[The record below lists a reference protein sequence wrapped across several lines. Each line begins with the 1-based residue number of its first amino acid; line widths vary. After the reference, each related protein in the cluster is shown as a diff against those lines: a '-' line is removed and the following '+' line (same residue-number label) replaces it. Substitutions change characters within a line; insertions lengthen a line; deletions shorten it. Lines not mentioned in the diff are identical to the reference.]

1 MYIINI
7 VPAPNAHIMKHAQM
21 QMFLTHLCLKYP
33 KYKAFARDYRGFKIL
48 DNSLIEMGKAMDF
61 GTVLQ
66 TAKDI
71 QANEV
76 VLPDVFQ
83 DGAATIEAV
92 MNTLHMYEKPEGM
105 QFMAVVHGRT
115 MAEVANCIETYEQIP
130 EIDTIGIP
138 KILTK
143 TFPRGRTT
151 FESLWQGSSKNV
163 HLLGIWYSFNEFEE
177 FERLERIRSVD
188 SCQLAWLVLN
198 NFEMSG
204 GVRPD
209 GFTVDLEKP
218 LTRREENMILEK
230 AEMLHRRYACG

>member
-7 VPAPNAHIMKHAQM
+7 VPAQNVEEMKDTPM
-21 QMFLTHLCLKYP
+21 MMFLTHLCLKYP
-33 KYKAFARDYRGFKIL
+33 AYKAFATRYRGFKIL
-48 DNSLIEMGKAMDF
+48 DNSLIEMGEAMDF

-66 TAKDI
+66 VAKDI

-92 MNTLHMYEKPEGM
+92 MNAIRMYEKPEGM

-115 MAEVANCIETYEQIP
+115 AAEVANCIATYEQIP

-138 KILTK
+138 KVLAK
-143 TFPRGRTT
+143 SFPRGRAT
-151 FESLWQGSSKNV
+151 FESLWQSSSKNV
-163 HLLGIWYSFNEFEE
+163 HLLGIWYSFNE
-177 FERLERIRSVD
+177 LEYYDNPNRIRSVD
-188 SCQLAWLVLN
+188 SCQLAWLIRNKIPTVD
-198 NFEMSG
+198 

-209 GFTVDLEKP
+209 GMTVDLEKP
-218 LTRREENMILEK
+218 LSKIEMQELHEGASCVRRT
-230 AEMLHRRYACG
+230 Y